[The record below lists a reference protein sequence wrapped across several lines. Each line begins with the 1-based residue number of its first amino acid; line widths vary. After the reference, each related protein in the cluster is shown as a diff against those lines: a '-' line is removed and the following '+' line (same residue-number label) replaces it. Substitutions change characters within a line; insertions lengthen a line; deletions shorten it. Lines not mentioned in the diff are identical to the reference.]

1 MKFLFQANTVAE
13 GGKIYSLKSI
23 LEEAGIPCLI
33 RNENLSGALGEI
45 PFTECSPE
53 LWVMNEQD
61 YPRAKEI
68 VIGWRAVPAGAQTS
82 WLCPT
87 CNETI
92 EGQFSSCWKCGNEK
106 A

>member
-1 MKFLFQANTVAE
+1 MKFLCQANTVAE
-13 GGKIYSLKSI
+13 GGKIYSLQNVLQDAS
-23 LEEAGIPCLI
+23 IPCLI

-53 LWVMNEQD
+53 LWVLHDED
-61 YPRAKEI
+61 YSRAKEI
-68 VIGWRAVPAGAQTS
+68 VSGWRTVPAAAQTP
-82 WLCPT
+82 WVCPS

-92 EGQFSSCWKCGNEK
+92 EGQFSSCWKCGTEK